1 MDRVQEG
8 FNIAM
13 RTWEMS
19 CCSFAGLKKKKKIAA
34 LVRGKFAL
42 PDKAEI
48 FLVAAA
54 ALLLAGVGKFALKMD
69 LQQPLASLV
78 EERVAIKF

>member
-1 MDRVQEG
+1 M
-8 FNIAM
+8 
-13 RTWEMS
+13 
-19 CCSFAGLKKKKKIAA
+19 
-34 LVRGKFAL
+34 RGKFAL